1 MLSRDDDAELQALKE
16 LSAAV
21 GANPLLIEAAGGNT
35 SIKLGDTLWIKASG
49 TWLANALTQD
59 IMVPVSMPP
68 LLEAVAR
75 RAPEAE
81 QAQIFTVAALNP
93 SGLRPSIETTV
104 HAVMPQRVV
113 VHVHCVDTIAIAV
126 RADAQ
131 AIVAERLKG
140 LNWAF
145 VPYCRPGLPL
155 ALAILEVLRPGTD
168 ILVLG
173 NHGLVVAAE
182 TVAEAGQLLQRICG
196 LLAQPARAAPAPDL
210 DALRRLAADSPFQL
224 PAFPEAHGVATDLVS
239 CRIAA
244 PGNLFPDQVVFLD
257 ETIAIAGPKD
267 SAASIAAATTA
278 AGKAIPVSILFPGKG
293 VLMRR
298 DANAG
303 AQAMARCRSN
313 VMARIPQDARILYFT
328 AQDMDELLNWDAE
341 KYRLSLNQR
350 EGSTLQ

>member
-1 MLSRDDDAELQALKE
+1 MLRHNDDAELQALKE
-16 LSAAV
+16 LSAEI
-21 GANPLLIEAAGGNT
+21 GANPLRIEAAGGNT

-68 LLEAVAR
+68 LLDAVAE

-81 QAQIFTVAALNP
+81 QAQIFTVTALNP

-104 HAVMPQRVV
+104 HALMPQRVV

-126 RADAQ
+126 RADAE
-131 AIVAERLKG
+131 AIAAERLAG

-155 ALAILEVLRPGTD
+155 ALAIAEALRPGTD
-168 ILVLG
+168 ILVLA

-182 TVAEAGQLLQRICG
+182 TVAEAAQLLSRVCG
-196 LLAQPARAAPAPDL
+196 LLAQSPRAAPPADVE
-210 DALRRLAADSPFQL
+210 ALQRLAADSPYRL
-224 PAFPEAHGVATDLVS
+224 PAFAEAHGVATDLVS

-257 ETIAIAGPKD
+257 ESAAIAGPKD
-267 SAASIAAATTA
+267 SAKAIAAAATA
-278 AGKAIPVSILFPGKG
+278 AGRPLPVSILFPGKG

-298 DANAG
+298 DATAG
-303 AQAMARCRSN
+303 AEAMARCRSN
-313 VMARIPQDARILYFT
+313 VMARIPLDARVVYFT
-328 AQDMDELLNWDAE
+328 ARDMDELLNWDAE
-341 KYRLSLNQR
+341 KYRLALNQ
-350 EGSTLQ
+350 GTTLQ